1 VTRSTT
7 YETYEALTGVR
18 WSQLKHLWQ
27 GSPRAFR
34 HALNAERVDRV
45 AWMKGRACHCLV
57 LTPDRW
63 DDEFVVWTGGTRRGK
78 AWDAFEEANAGR
90 TIVKADEH
98 TDAAEQAVSVWAHP
112 EARKLL
118 EGAEFEVVIQW
129 IDEATGIPCK
139 AMIDCLHPVYGV
151 VDLKGCRELA
161 RFGPEAYRLGYQ
173 HQAAFYRRGVKAT
186 RGLDVGCSLIAH
198 EFSGCHDVGV
208 WTQPEG
214 MTEVLDRDISNLL
227 ARLAE
232 CEAADEW
239 PGRYPDVVEATIP
252 AWAVDE
258 VVDETFEAFGDV
270 SETDGEVSD
279 G

>member
-1 VTRSTT
+1 MTRSTA
-7 YETYEALTGVR
+7 YEDYEVLPGVR
-18 WSQLKHLWQ
+18 WSALKEMWR
-27 GSPRAFR
+27 GSPLAYR
-34 HALNAERVDRV
+34 HALTAERVDRV

-63 DDEFVVWTGGTRRGK
+63 DDEFAVWTGGRRGTK
-78 AWDAFEEANAGR
+78 LWDAFEAENAGR
-90 TIVKADEH
+90 TIVKADEYAEAMVQ
-98 TDAAEQAVSVWAHP
+98 AAAVWNHP
-112 EARKLL
+112 RARELL
-118 EGAEFEVVIQW
+118 EGAEFEVVVQW
-129 IDEATGIPCK
+129 TDEATGIACK

-198 EFSGCHDVGV
+198 EVGGCHDVGV
-208 WTQPEG
+208 WGQPVE
-214 MTEVLDRDISNLL
+214 MTEVLDRDISILL

-232 CEAADEW
+232 CEEVDEW
-239 PGRYPDVVEATIP
+239 PGRYPDVVTATIP

-258 VVDETFEAFGDV
+258 VVDEAFEAFGDV
-270 SETDGEVSD
+270 SETDVEVSD